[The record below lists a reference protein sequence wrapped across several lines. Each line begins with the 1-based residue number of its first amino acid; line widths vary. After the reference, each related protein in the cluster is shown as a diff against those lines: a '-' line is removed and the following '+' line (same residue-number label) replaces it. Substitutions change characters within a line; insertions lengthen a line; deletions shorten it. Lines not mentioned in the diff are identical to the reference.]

1 MGIFDKFFGKN
12 HEPDVVI
19 KGKNGGID
27 LLYYNVEDTIS
38 SVNAFR
44 NANEFIAREFTK
56 VIFSLTDV
64 PNELSTDYMLS
75 VKPNENQT
83 SNEWLYEFA
92 KSLLTRGSVW
102 FKVKQTQK
110 MVTSIEFSRTEKAGF
125 REFEAQYLKMKVP
138 TTLLDQYDKTLSKLS
153 STTPTTAI
161 EINTKLNAQTE
172 GEDVAQKMAE
182 RLQLM
187 REQMQKYGGFVTLT
201 NEASTEHP
209 NSVKPDSAVLGDIKQ
224 MIYEQLNVNPD
235 VLTGKYNEVDYRA
248 FYATHI
254 QPISSALEDFLNQIV
269 LTEQAWKAGA
279 RIEVIMD
286 LLQFA
291 TLADYTNFTDK
302 MLRSTMLM
310 PDEGRR
316 KIGMKNL
323 PDGIGRSIF
332 ATKNYVILNNEE
344 MNDVINNGVGGT
356 NNEGAN

>member
-1 MGIFDKFFGKN
+1 M
-12 HEPDVVI
+12 
-19 KGKNGGID
+19 
-27 LLYYNVEDTIS
+27 
-38 SVNAFR
+38 
-44 NANEFIAREFTK
+44 
-56 VIFSLTDV
+56 
-64 PNELSTDYMLS
+64 
-75 VKPNENQT
+75 
-83 SNEWLYEFA
+83 
-92 KSLLTRGSVW
+92 
-102 FKVKQTQK
+102 
-110 MVTSIEFSRTEKAGF
+110 
-125 REFEAQYLKMKVP
+125 
-138 TTLLDQYDKTLSKLS
+138 
-153 STTPTTAI
+153 
-161 EINTKLNAQTE
+161 
-172 GEDVAQKMAE
+172 
-182 RLQLM
+182 
-187 REQMQKYGGFVTLT
+187 T
-201 NEASTEHP
+201 NEASTEHA

-224 MIYEQLNVNPD
+224 MIYEQLNINPD

-356 NNEGAN
+356 NDEGAN